1 MKTKFTR
8 GPWEIK
14 PEECGKNYIR
24 VRGTVLGGKF
34 KVANVMCGDKP
45 MDWEIQETR
54 GNAHLIAA
62 APDGFA
68 IAEAAYIAMLKM
80 PHDVMWRTFNQ
91 HIYAG
96 LRDYIAKATNQDAE
110 SVQNYYEQLARES

>member
-1 MKTKFTR
+1 MYVDYNAHAD
-8 GPWEIK
+8 EM
-14 PEECGKNYIR
+14 
-24 VRGTVLGGKF
+24 L
-34 KVANVMCGDKP
+34 A
-45 MDWEIQETR
+45 
-54 GNAHLIAA
+54 NAHLIAA